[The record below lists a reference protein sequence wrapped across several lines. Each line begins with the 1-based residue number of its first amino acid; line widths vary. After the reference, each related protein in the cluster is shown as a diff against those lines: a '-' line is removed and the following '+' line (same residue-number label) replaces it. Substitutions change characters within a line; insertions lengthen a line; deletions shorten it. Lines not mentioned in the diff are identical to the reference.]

1 MAQMTLEGIVTHPKG
16 YGLTKATPVQRA
28 ICRVSEGYALGDLW
42 QDEDVQRCLGGNK
55 PPERA
60 PRIIVVL
67 GAIRGGKSIFAAGRS
82 VVASQTCD
90 LSGLSPGDEVRIPMV
105 ATEKDTAGQVF
116 SHVANTALAS
126 PVLRGLMV
134 GEPTADSVHF
144 KHPSG
149 RHIEI
154 KVAALGK
161 AGSTLVGRWLGGAV
175 FDEAPR
181 MVGEDDGVR
190 NLDDNIQ
197 AVAGRILPGGQILLI
212 GSPWAPF
219 GPIYD
224 LVEQRFGKPDEDIVV
239 IRATGPMLNPSYWT
253 PARCERYRLSP
264 LVKERMMYRTDVLG
278 EFADPEDSMFSSE
291 ALVKNTRADAVR
303 PAEDGMHYV
312 AAMDPGGRASAWTL
326 VVVGCTGS
334 KGYGRPTY
342 SVVLAKQWMG
352 SAANPLKPRI
362 VLSEIAQALGPYGV
376 DTIFTDQFAYEALND
391 LAYEF
396 KVGLV
401 GTQVQAA
408 ERLQHVEA
416 IRAALHENRLEVPPD
431 PYLRTDLLRTRK
443 RVTSNGVTIQ
453 YPQSGDGRHCDYVP
467 ALGLAMMN
475 PPQLPAA
482 NDNADGGRD
491 AVFDKI
497 LADERRRA
505 SDPFSVH
512 VTRLAGG

>member
-1 MAQMTLEGIVTHPKG
+1 
-16 YGLTKATPVQRA
+16 
-28 ICRVSEGYALGDLW
+28 
-42 QDEDVQRCLGGNK
+42 
-55 PPERA
+55 
-60 PRIIVVL
+60 
-67 GAIRGGKSIFAAGRS
+67 
-82 VVASQTCD
+82 
-90 LSGLSPGDEVRIPMV
+90 
-105 ATEKDTAGQVF
+105 
-116 SHVANTALAS
+116 
-126 PVLRGLMV
+126 
-134 GEPTADSVHF
+134 
-144 KHPSG
+144 
-149 RHIEI
+149 
-154 KVAALGK
+154 
-161 AGSTLVGRWLGGAV
+161 
-175 FDEAPR
+175 
-181 MVGEDDGVR
+181 
-190 NLDDNIQ
+190 
-197 AVAGRILPGGQILLI
+197 
-212 GSPWAPF
+212 
-219 GPIYD
+219 
-224 LVEQRFGKPDEDIVV
+224 
-239 IRATGPMLNPSYWT
+239 
-253 PARCERYRLSP
+253 
-264 LVKERMMYRTDVLG
+264 
-278 EFADPEDSMFSSE
+278 
-291 ALVKNTRADAVR
+291 
-303 PAEDGMHYV
+303 
-312 AAMDPGGRASAWTL
+312 
-326 VVVGCTGS
+326 
-334 KGYGRPTY
+334 
-342 SVVLAKQWMG
+342 MG